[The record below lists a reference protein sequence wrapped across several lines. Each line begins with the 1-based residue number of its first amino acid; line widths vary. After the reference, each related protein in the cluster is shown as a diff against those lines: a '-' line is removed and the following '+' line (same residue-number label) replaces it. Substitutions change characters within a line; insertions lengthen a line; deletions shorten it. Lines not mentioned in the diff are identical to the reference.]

1 MATPVSA
8 MSSTPHT
15 GGGHTGQSVQTAPR
29 SLAPPVPAAK
39 SASAG
44 HQQPLSFGFG
54 GGNKD
59 ASAGTRGGTRV
70 TRGAR
75 GAASGQS
82 SAFAQDDPP
91 PPYRNRRPRTAGSTF
106 GGGSNGACED
116 IARAWNV
123 SIVWC
128 RQHSMLRLY
137 CTLSPFAFVSSM
149 FNVQRSDA
157 NTPPPALPLSPVY
170 FARHVA
176 RSKFVAARP
185 TKPGFRWQRPSS
197 GKKRV
202 VVSTR
207 PHGELKIYE
216 PSRLC
221 APIARYDG

>member
-1 MATPVSA
+1 MVMDTQKAHTTVLGTAGSGGIAAGALMATPVSA
-8 MSSTPHT
+8 ISSTPHT

-59 ASAGTRGGTRV
+59 TSAGTRGGTRV

-149 FNVQRSDA
+149 FNVQRSHFRPA
-157 NTPPPALPLSPVY
+157 RTCVLIPPHPHCHFP
-170 FARHVA
+170 
-176 RSKFVAARP
+176 
-185 TKPGFRWQRPSS
+185 PS
-197 GKKRV
+197 
-202 VVSTR
+202 T
-207 PHGELKIYE
+207 L
-216 PSRLC
+216 L
-221 APIARYDG
+221 AM